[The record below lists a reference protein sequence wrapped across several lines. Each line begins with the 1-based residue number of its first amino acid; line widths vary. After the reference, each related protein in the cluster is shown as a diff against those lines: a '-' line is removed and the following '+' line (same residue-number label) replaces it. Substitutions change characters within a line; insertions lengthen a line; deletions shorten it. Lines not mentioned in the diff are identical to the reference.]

1 MFRQTIQLTE
11 NLGCLLVVSRVFTW
25 RWNVF
30 LELARSLRSS
40 ERTYIAIRERCLCLS
55 LRERRDGAA
64 VYVRSMKEKKKKIP
78 PLVRGKVVSFRRYT
92 VAPSRWYV
100 IREPS

>member
-11 NLGCLLVVSRVFTW
+11 NLGCLLVMSRVFTW

-30 LELARSLRSS
+30 LELARSSRSS

-64 VYVRSMKEKKKKIP
+64 VYVRSMKHEEKKKRSLHWFVAK
-78 PLVRGKVVSFRRYT
+78 SFRFDGIQLLLL
-92 VAPSRWYV
+92 AGM
-100 IREPS
+100 

>member
-11 NLGCLLVVSRVFTW
+11 NLGCLLVMSRMFTW
-25 RWNVF
+25 QWNVF
-30 LELARSLRSS
+30 LESLCSS

-64 VYVRSMKEKKKKIP
+64 VYVRSMKHEEKKKIP

-100 IREPS
+100 IREPR

>member
-11 NLGCLLVVSRVFTW
+11 NLGCLLVMSRVFTW

-30 LELARSLRSS
+30 LELARSSRSS
-40 ERTYIAIRERCLCLS
+40 EQTYIAIRERCLCLF

-64 VYVRSMKEKKKKIP
+64 VYVRSMKHEEKKKRSLHWFVAK
-78 PLVRGKVVSFRRYT
+78 SFRFDGIQLLLL
-92 VAPSRWYV
+92 AGM
-100 IREPS
+100 